1 MKLKMKLLSSFLY
14 LPDYILKGK
23 QGSASFCIEYPST
36 LIHQIGRI
44 SKNYYFF
51 SLSLIYL
58 FIYLSGLDLY

>member
-1 MKLKMKLLSSFLY
+1 MKLLSSFLY

-36 LIHQIGRI
+36 PIHQIGRI